1 MLHSVIEEEHVMSTQ
16 TLERTTAKTPAETA
30 VRTPTSRLAGE
41 AMRTHA
47 INWFEIP
54 CEDLDRA
61 TTFYETV
68 LGAKMQREHRSEPM
82 AMFNSEPTG
91 TGGMLVK
98 RGVRRPGRNG
108 ALVYLNCD
116 GILDA
121 VLSRVSKAGG
131 LILMPKTEVPGGHGH
146 FACMRDS
153 EGNHIGLHSH

>member
-1 MLHSVIEEEHVMSTQ
+1 MSTQ
-16 TLERTTAKTPAETA
+16 TPEQTIAQTPANADLQTA
-30 VRTPTSRLAGE
+30 V
-41 AMRTHA
+41 RTHA

-61 TTFYETV
+61 TRFYETV
-68 LGAKMQREHRSEPM
+68 LGARMHRETRSEPM
-82 AMFNSEPTG
+82 SIFASDPTG

-98 RGVRRPGRNG
+98 RSVRRPGRNG

-121 VLSRVSKAGG
+121 VLSRVSRAGG
-131 LILMPKTEVPGGHGH
+131 LILMPKTEVPGGYGH

>member
-1 MLHSVIEEEHVMSTQ
+1 MSTE
-16 TLERTTAKTPAETA
+16 TLEQNIAQTPAPTGYQSA
-30 VRTPTSRLAGE
+30 V
-41 AMRTHA
+41 RTHA

-54 CEDLDRA
+54 CENLDRA
-61 TTFYETV
+61 TTFYETI
-68 LGAKMQREHRSEPM
+68 LGAKMHREVTSEP
-82 AMFNSEPTG
+82 ASIFPTDPLG

-98 RGVRRPGRNG
+98 RSVRKPGRNG

-121 VLSRVSKAGG
+121 VLSRVSRAGG
-131 LILMPKTEVPGGHGH
+131 LILMPKTPVPGGYGH